1 MTTIELAFAGSTA
14 AKSPTK
20 STQCFPGGKPCF
32 SGFSSA
38 ICGGWSFLE
47 RNLKVVAGAAILL
60 ARSLRPIIGEKG
72 AVEEGLGLVFAGGLG

>member
-1 MTTIELAFAGSTA
+1 MTTTEPALAGSAA

-32 SGFSSA
+32 SGFPRA

-47 RNLKVVAGAAILL
+47 RNLNVVAGAAILL
-60 ARSLRPIIGEKG
+60 ARSFRPIIGEKG
-72 AVEEGLGLVFAGGLG
+72 AVEESQG